1 MGIKKELRSGILC
14 KPHQIS
20 AGKHESRL
28 QRCQSK
34 GLGFG
39 MHARNFMRLLPESI
53 AFKLKL
59 KLMKANALYPVLRIK
74 LF

>member
-14 KPHQIS
+14 KPDQIS

-39 MHARNFMRLLPESI
+39 MHAQNFMRLLPESI
-53 AFKLKL
+53 AFKLKQ
-59 KLMKANALYPVLRIK
+59 MKANALYPVLRIK

>member
-14 KPHQIS
+14 KPHPIS

-53 AFKLKL
+53 ACKL